1 MERVVGIDVL
11 NAAFFELGTP
21 KETVVVQ
28 TYDRVKLR
36 LKLAARVQAQC
47 QLIFDCSFI
56 FISLPIKPHGHI
68 SASIRKYR
76 LFKQTLRLTISVN
89 TGGISREMIRGRPHL
104 GYSGH
109 SSENRSRLE

>member
-36 LKLAARVQAQC
+36 LKLAASVV
-47 QLIFDCSFI
+47 
-56 FISLPIKPHGHI
+56 SLK
-68 SASIRKYR
+68 
-76 LFKQTLRLTISVN
+76 
-89 TGGISREMIRGRPHL
+89 
-104 GYSGH
+104 
-109 SSENRSRLE
+109 